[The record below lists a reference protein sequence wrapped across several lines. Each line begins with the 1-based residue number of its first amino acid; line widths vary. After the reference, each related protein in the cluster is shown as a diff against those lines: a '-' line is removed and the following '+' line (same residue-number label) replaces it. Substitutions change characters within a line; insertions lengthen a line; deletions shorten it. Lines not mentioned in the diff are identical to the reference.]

1 MPAIT
6 GTMAVIGAN
15 RGIGAAIAR
24 ALVRA
29 IAN

>member
-6 GTMAVIGAN
+6 GTTAVTGTN

-24 ALVRA
+24 ALARA